1 MQNAKRHAKRGTR
14 NCTKNWAKKEAN
26 MSQKLDQNDDLLG
39 RESCQNRHQK
49 LYNQLSERAPNHQ
62 RRAKDANCQTIQ
74 TYWRAIENWMTMAS
88 EDKVKRYDMMN
99 KCHTWH
105 PNKILDNTT

>member
-1 MQNAKRHAKRGTR
+1 MQNARKQAKRGTR

-26 MSQKLDQNDDLLG
+26 MSQKLDQNDHLLE

-62 RRAKDANCQTIQ
+62 RRVKDANC
-74 TYWRAIENWMTMAS
+74 
-88 EDKVKRYDMMN
+88 
-99 KCHTWH
+99 
-105 PNKILDNTT
+105 

>member
-1 MQNAKRHAKRGTR
+1 MQNVKKKHAKRGIR

-62 RRAKDANCQTIQ
+62 RRAKDANC
-74 TYWRAIENWMTMAS
+74 
-88 EDKVKRYDMMN
+88 
-99 KCHTWH
+99 
-105 PNKILDNTT
+105 